1 MYICFV
7 DFEKTFDRV
16 DWIKMFEILENL
28 HIYWKDRRLLQDLY
42 MRQEAVVRI
51 ANRESDPG
59 IIGRGVRQGCPM
71 SPLLFSMYAED
82 MMIEAF
88 GDSENID
95 DEDIAIED
103 FEDGIVIGGK
113 LVRDVRFAD
122 DQGMVASSEKGLQEI
137 MNKLNDTAK
146 KFNMKINVQK
156 NKNHGSDA

>member
-1 MYICFV
+1 
-7 DFEKTFDRV
+7 
-16 DWIKMFEILENL
+16 
-28 HIYWKDRRLLQDLY
+28 

-51 ANRESDPG
+51 ADGESGPG

-71 SPLLFSMYAED
+71 SSLLFSIYAEV

-103 FEDGIVIGGK
+103 FEDGIVVGGG

-122 DQGMVASSEKGLQEI
+122 DQGMVAGSEKGLQEI
-137 MNKLNDTAK
+137 MNKLNVTAK

-156 NKNHGSDA
+156 QKLW